1 MLLASSASLYFVQEQ
16 KSHNSEFQS
25 GQREVVLRAAL
36 AKLPSFFLFEL
47 APFIEAG
54 FPGGSDGKESA
65 CNVGDPSLIPGSGR
79 SPGEGNGTYPNILAW
94 RIPWTKEPGE
104 PQSMWL
110 QRVRHD

>member
-65 CNVGDPSLIPGSGR
+65 CNVGDPSSIPGSGR
-79 SPGEGNGTYPNILAW
+79 SAGEGNDNPLRYVHKLHTNTVLLY
-94 RIPWTKEPGE
+94 
-104 PQSMWL
+104 
-110 QRVRHD
+110 VRDLSIHGF